1 MSYIISYVGAGGKT
15 SSIYQDAAAFAG
27 EGKKVLIT
35 TTTHM
40 YVPKDHIFV
49 DGREVSCEKLQK
61 ETAGLLKKNGICVCG
76 TILNENEKKHK
87 TTEVWAVE
95 KCAINDVAAGNQN
108 KEPEKFKTLSAK
120 QLTAVCKEADVVLI
134 EADGAAHKAAK
145 APETWEPAV
154 YEESDKVV
162 IVMGLHAVGA
172 SVDEVCHRPERVKE
186 VLDCDG
192 AHLLMRTGLDV
203 LMEVYEK
210 KIRQQFPGME
220 MERRYYK
227 KILDTTALPC

>member
-15 SSIYQDAAAFAG
+15 GSIYQDAAAFAG

-40 YVPKDHIFV
+40 YVPNDHIFV

-76 TILNENEKKHK
+76 TILNENEKK
-87 TTEVWAVE
+87 
-95 KCAINDVAAGNQN
+95 
-108 KEPEKFKTLSAK
+108 FKTLSAK

-145 APETWEPAV
+145 APEAWEPVV
-154 YEESDKVV
+154 YAQSNKVV
-162 IVMGLHAVGA
+162 IVMGLHSVGA
-172 SVDEVCHRPERVKE
+172 SVDEVCHRPECVKE
-186 VLDCDG
+186 ALGCDG
-192 AHLLMRTGLDV
+192 AHLLTRADLDV

-227 KILDTTALPC
+227 KNLDITTLP

>member
-76 TILNENEKKHK
+76 TILNENEKK
-87 TTEVWAVE
+87 
-95 KCAINDVAAGNQN
+95 
-108 KEPEKFKTLSAK
+108 FKTLSAK

-172 SVDEVCHRPERVKE
+172 SVDEVCHRPECVKKA
-186 VLDCDG
+186 LGCDG
-192 AHLLMRTGLDV
+192 AHLLTRADLDV

-210 KIRQQFPGME
+210 KIRQQFPEME
-220 MERRYYK
+220 MERRYLK
-227 KILDTTALPC
+227 KILDITTLPC

>member
-15 SSIYQDAAAFAG
+15 GSIYQDAAAFAG

-40 YVPKDHIFV
+40 YVPEDPVFI
-49 DGREVSCEKLQK
+49 DGREKSCEMLQK
-61 ETAGLLKKNGICVCG
+61 EAAGILKKNRICVCG
-76 TILNENEKKHK
+76 TTLSDKKK
-87 TTEVWAVE
+87 TELYAVE
-95 KCAINDVAAGNQN
+95 KCAGNDTVAEQQ
-108 KEPEKFKTLSAK
+108 KMEPEKFKTLNTE
-120 QLTAVCKEADVVLI
+120 QLTAVCKEADIVLI

-162 IVMGLHAVGA
+162 IVMGLHAIGG
-172 SVDEVCHRPERVKE
+172 SVDEVCHRPECVKKA
-186 VLDCDG
+186 LGCDG
-192 AHLLMRTGLDV
+192 AHLLTRTDLDV

-210 KIRQQFPGME
+210 KIRWQFPGME
-220 MERRYYK
+220 TERRYFK
-227 KILDTTALPC
+227 KSS

>member
-15 SSIYQDAAAFAG
+15 SSIYQDAVAFAG

-76 TILNENEKKHK
+76 TILNENEKK
-87 TTEVWAVE
+87 
-95 KCAINDVAAGNQN
+95 
-108 KEPEKFKTLSAK
+108 FKTLSAK

-154 YEESDKVV
+154 YEESDKTV
-162 IVMGLHAVGA
+162 IVMGLHAVGG
-172 SVDEVCHRPERVKE
+172 SVDEVCHRPECVKKA
-186 VLDCDG
+186 LGCDG
-192 AHLLMRTGLDV
+192 AHLLTRTDLDV

-220 MERRYYK
+220 TERRYYK
-227 KILDTTALPC
+227 KILDITTLPW

>member
-15 SSIYQDAAAFAG
+15 GSIYQDAAAFAG

-40 YVPKDHIFV
+40 YVPKDPFFI
-49 DGREVSCEKLQK
+49 DGREKSCEMLQK
-61 ETAGLLKKNGICVCG
+61 EAAGILKKNGICVCG
-76 TILNENEKKHK
+76 TTLSDKKK
-87 TTEVWAVE
+87 TELYVVG
-95 KCAINDVAAGNQN
+95 KCAGNDTVAEQQ
-108 KEPEKFKTLSAK
+108 KIEPEKFKTLSK
-120 QLTAVCKEADVVLI
+120 EQLTAVCKEADIVLI

-162 IVMGLHAVGA
+162 IVMGLHAVGGR
-172 SVDEVCHRPERVKE
+172 VDEVCHRPECVKKA
-186 VLDCDG
+186 LGCDG
-192 AHLLMRTGLDV
+192 AHILTRTDLDV

-210 KIRQQFPGME
+210 KIGCQFPGME
-220 MERRYYK
+220 TERRYFK
-227 KILDTTALPC
+227 KSS

>member
-40 YVPKDHIFV
+40 YVPKDPVFI
-49 DGREVSCEKLQK
+49 DGREKSCEKLRE
-61 ETAGLLKKNGICVCG
+61 ETGRILKKKGICVCG
-76 TILNENEKKHK
+76 TILSDKKK
-87 TTEVWAVE
+87 TEIHAVG
-95 KCAINDVAAGNQN
+95 KCAGNDVVAEQQ
-108 KEPEKFKTLSAK
+108 KMEPEKFKTLSIE
-120 QLTAVCKEADVVLI
+120 QLTAVCKEADIVLI

-154 YEESDKVV
+154 YEKSDKVV
-162 IVMGLHAVGA
+162 IVMGLHAIGG
-172 SVDEVCHRPERVKE
+172 SVDEVCHRPECVKKALGCE
-186 VLDCDG
+186 G
-192 AHLLMRTGLDV
+192 AHLLTRADLDV

-210 KIRQQFPGME
+210 KIGWQFPGME
-220 MERRYYK
+220 TEYRYYK
-227 KILDTTALPC
+227 KM

>member
-15 SSIYQDAAAFAG
+15 GSIYQDAAVFAG

-40 YVPKDHIFV
+40 YVPEDPVFI
-49 DGREVSCEKLQK
+49 DGREKSCEMLQK
-61 ETAGLLKKNGICVCG
+61 EAAGILKKNGICVCG
-76 TILNENEKKHK
+76 TTLSDKKK
-87 TTEVWAVE
+87 TELYAVE
-95 KCAINDVAAGNQN
+95 KCAGNDTVAEQQ
-108 KEPEKFKTLSAK
+108 KMEPEKFKTLSIE
-120 QLTAVCKEADVVLI
+120 QLTTVCKEADIVLI

-162 IVMGLHAVGA
+162 IVMGLHAIGE
-172 SVDEVCHRPERVKE
+172 SVDEVCHRPECVKKA
-186 VLDCDG
+186 LGCDG
-192 AHLLMRTGLDV
+192 AHLLTRTDLDV

-210 KIRQQFPGME
+210 KIRRQFPGME
-220 MERRYYK
+220 MEYRYYK
-227 KILDTTALPC
+227 KM